1 MRGFIPRQEEIRT
14 KETDVAHPNRKEA
27 AEGANA
33 KMRRMTM
40 DYGSASGPANNIP
53 AESNRLKGEGPEDS
67 IGFGA
72 DASAPKARG
81 DRSKRTSAAN
91 PVSTYRKGGRVK
103 KRADGGDVSPIEEA
117 NRDQAMSKPAERA
130 RGGRTKGKGTHVNV
144 IVAPQG
150 GAGPMG
156 GAMPPPVL
164 PVGGPPG
171 MPPGAPPMMP
181 PKPPMAGPP
190 MGGAMPPPGM
200 GGAPG
205 APGGMPPGLMPPR
218 AKGGRVKHA
227 DEAEDKALI
236 MKTLKSEGLTRSDKP
251 EKMGIEERARGGKI
265 EGYTAGAASG
275 EGRLEKIENYGRKT
289 AHEKPQTV

>member
-1 MRGFIPRQEEIRT
+1 M
-14 KETDVAHPNRKEA
+14 AHPMKKESMD
-27 AEGANA
+27 GINA
-33 KMRRMTM
+33 KMRKMTQ

-53 AESNRLKGEGPEDS
+53 AETNRLKGEGPEDVP
-67 IGFGA
+67 GFGA

-103 KRADGGDVSPIEEA
+103 RADGGDVSPIEEA
-117 NRDQAMSKPAERA
+117 NRDQAMSKPSGRA

-150 GAGPMG
+150 AGA

-171 MPPGAPPMMP
+171 LGAAPPMMP
-181 PKPPMAGPP
+181 PKPPMMPPIGGP
-190 MGGAMPPPGM
+190 GGPPPGM
-200 GGAPG
+200 PMAPG
-205 APGGMPPGLMPPR
+205 APGGLPPGIMPPR

-236 MKTLKSEGLTRSDKP
+236 KKTLKEEGLTRSDKP
-251 EKMGIEERARGGKI
+251 EKMPLEGRAMGGKI
-265 EGYTAGAASG
+265 TGYDAGAASG
-275 EGRLEKIENYGRKT
+275 PGRLEKIENYGRKT